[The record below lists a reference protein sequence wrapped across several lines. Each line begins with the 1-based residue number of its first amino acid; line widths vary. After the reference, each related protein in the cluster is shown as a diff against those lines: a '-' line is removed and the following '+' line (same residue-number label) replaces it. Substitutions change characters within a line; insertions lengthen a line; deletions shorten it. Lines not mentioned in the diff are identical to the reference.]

1 MWQPRRAA
9 LMGRPLFDRGA
20 FDHVVAEV
28 RPLTEAFVAAGHRV
42 YLVGGIVRDLMA
54 GRPRGAPDIDLTTD
68 ATPVEIERILAG
80 RTDAL
85 WKQGARFGTIGCR
98 IGDRVFEIT
107 THRSEAYLSE
117 SRKPIVTFSQR
128 VEDDLARRD
137 FTVNAM
143 AMSLPDGELIDPFD
157 GQHDLTARI
166 LRTPLEPAV
175 SLSDDPL
182 RMMRAARFV
191 AGYAL
196 VPEAETETAI
206 AALRDRLA
214 IVSRERI
221 RDELDKLLSV
231 PDPTPGFV
239 LLRRTEL
246 LGEFLPELSGTDD
259 ASFELVR
266 AVEGLARRRAGL
278 FFPIADRAAATAR
291 ARALKYA
298 AHEIHDIG
306 AVLRTVDSLR
316 ALEPGDAPAVRRL
329 VRAAG
334 PALDDA
340 LALAAALP
348 EATATEVRDV
358 LDRLATSEDLATLEP
373 ELDGDEVQRVLG
385 IDQGRAVGDALAFLL
400 DLRLDEGI
408 VGPDEARK
416 RLRQW
421 WTNRDQ

>member
-1 MWQPRRAA
+1 
-9 LMGRPLFDRGA
+9 MGAPVFDSAA

-28 RPLTEAFVAAGHRV
+28 QPLTDAFVAEGHRL

-68 ATPVEIERILAG
+68 ATPEEIERVLAG

-98 IGDRVFEIT
+98 VGDRVFEIT

-117 SRKPIVTFSQR
+117 SRKPIVSFSRR

-143 AMSLPDGELIDPFD
+143 AMALPGGELIDPFD
-157 GQHDLTARI
+157 GQRDLDARV
-166 LRTPLEPAV
+166 LRTPLEPAI
-175 SLSDDPL
+175 SFSDDPL

-191 AGYAL
+191 AGYGL
-196 VPEAETETAI
+196 VPEAGTEAAI
-206 AALRDRLA
+206 GALRDRLA

-221 RDELDKLLSV
+221 RDELDKLLAV
-231 PDPTPGFV
+231 ADPIPGFV
-239 LLRRTEL
+239 LLRGTEL
-246 LGEFLPELSGTDD
+246 LGEFLPELAGADD

-266 AVEGLARRRAGL
+266 AVDGLERRRAAL
-278 FFPIADRAAATAR
+278 FFPITDRAVATAR
-291 ARALKYA
+291 ARALKYS
-298 AHEIHDIG
+298 AHEIYSIA
-306 AVLRTVDSLR
+306 AVLKTVDSLR
-316 ALEPGDAPAVRRL
+316 ALERIDAPAVRRL

-334 PALDDA
+334 PALDEA
-340 LALAAALP
+340 LALAAAVP
-348 EATATEVRDV
+348 VAHATEVREV
-358 LDRLATSEDLATLEP
+358 LDLLATSEDLSSLEP

-385 IDQGRAVGDALAFLL
+385 IDEGRAVGDALAFLL

-408 VGPDEARK
+408 LGPDEARR
-416 RLRQW
+416 RLLGW
-421 WTNRDQ
+421 WAGRDQ